1 MPRSCAAR
9 WTLPDIEAL
18 LAAGRIEDAIA
29 AATAMG
35 EGIDDTAVALRRER
49 LALALA
55 LGDRRSAGA
64 LPLARVVGELST
76 FADRALDAAIA
87 AAIRR
92 RAPDA
97 EPRGFPRSRW
107 ASTAR
112 ANSTIRP
119 TSIPSCS
126 TIRSPCPDAI
136 ATSRAK
142 PRSAWR
148 ARSSNSPP

>member
-9 WTLPDIEAL
+9 WTAGHRSPARRRPDRGCHRRRHGH
-18 LAAGRIEDAIA
+18 GRRHRRYRGRAP
-29 AATAMG
+29 
-35 EGIDDTAVALRRER
+35 RER

-55 LGDRRSAGA
+55 LAIGDLAGA